1 MHALI
6 EIYHNLTDPVW
17 IENHYGLYLVLFII
31 FAETG
36 LFVGFFL
43 PGDSLLFVSG
53 MMISGAHAPFENSFM
68 NLLYWI
74 VLLTIGGVLGNI
86 VGYWFG
92 NKSGHMLMKRPDS
105 FLFKKKHLMQAHDFY
120 EKKGGI
126 AILLARFLPIV
137 RTFAPIVAGI
147 VQMDKKKFYCQSCDY
162 GCDNNSTYNKH
173 LKSQVHA
180 RGGQKKIYKCEYCDY
195 STKISVWNCK
205 MHTLAKHASKEVKAQ
220 QKYYC
225 VLCDVVFFCKA
236 YQDKH
241 NAGRNHNVKV
251 KVQESLKNLPK

>member
-6 EIYHNLTDPVW
+6 DIYHNLTDPVW

-53 MMISGAHAPFENSFM
+53 MMISGSHSPFESSIL
-68 NLLYWI
+68 NLVYWI
-74 VLLTIGGVLGNI
+74 FILTLAGVLGNI

-105 FLFKKKHLMQAHDFY
+105 LLFKKKHLMQAHDFY
-120 EKKGGI
+120 EKKGGM

-137 RTFAPIVAGI
+137 RTFAPIVGGM
-147 VQMDKKKFYCQSCDY
+147 VDMNYKKFI
-162 GCDNNSTYNKH
+162 TYNIVGCLAWVISMTSIGYILGENKWVKEKLDIIVILLILITTAPVL
-173 LKSQVHA
+173 LKMIF
-180 RGGQKKIYKCEYCDY
+180 GKK
-195 STKISVWNCK
+195 SVTSSGN
-205 MHTLAKHASKEVKAQ
+205 S
-220 QKYYC
+220 
-225 VLCDVVFFCKA
+225 
-236 YQDKH
+236 
-241 NAGRNHNVKV
+241 
-251 KVQESLKNLPK
+251 

>member
-137 RTFAPIVAGI
+137 RTFAPIVGGM
-147 VQMDKKKFYCQSCDY
+147 VDMNYKKFIM
-162 GCDNNSTYNKH
+162 YNII
-173 LKSQVHA
+173 
-180 RGGQKKIYKCEYCDY
+180 G
-195 STKISVWNCK
+195 
-205 MHTLAKHASKEVKAQ
+205 
-220 QKYYC
+220 C
-225 VLCDVVFFCKA
+225 VLWVSSMTAIGYILGENKWVKEKLDIIVILTIVITTAPVLIKMIFGKNKA
-236 YQDKH
+236 AE
-241 NAGRNHNVKV
+241 N
-251 KVQESLKNLPK
+251 P